1 MFARW
6 MTVTA
11 PVSPGGKPRSTWRQK
26 KSAIRP
32 ARAAVVCSGSCP
44 QTGSPHRKE
53 TEMPTVKFTL
63 AKTTLFGQM
72 TNKILVD
79 GREQRTIQMGE
90 TVDLEVPPGK
100 HVIQLVLV
108 ARSIATLFIPIK
120 RKSNVVE
127 LTAEG
132 QTQSAV
138 LAEYDRIWG
147 KYKLRLG

>member
-1 MFARW
+1 
-6 MTVTA
+6 
-11 PVSPGGKPRSTWRQK
+11 
-26 KSAIRP
+26 
-32 ARAAVVCSGSCP
+32 
-44 QTGSPHRKE
+44 
-53 TEMPTVKFTL
+53 
-63 AKTTLFGQM
+63 M